1 MLEGV
6 NWGEVAQNELGSG
19 LCELDNET
27 TGGFLR
33 MEILGNAGFPY
44 YDVPNM
50 LVKPV
55 SLD

>member
-1 MLEGV
+1 MREGV
-6 NWGEVAQNELGSG
+6 KWGEVAQNGHGSG

-27 TGGFLR
+27 TGGFLS
-33 MEILGNAGFPY
+33 MEISGNAGFPY